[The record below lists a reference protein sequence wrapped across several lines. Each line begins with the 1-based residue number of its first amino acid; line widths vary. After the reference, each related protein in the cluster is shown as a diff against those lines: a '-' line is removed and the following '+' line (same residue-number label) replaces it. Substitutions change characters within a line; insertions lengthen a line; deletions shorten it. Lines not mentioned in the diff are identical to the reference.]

1 MLIIKKLIVMRKK
14 IIKNMHYFG
23 KIAILI
29 FLLTSCVGKSSAD
42 LQKGLAGHWQ
52 LKVNTND
59 ISGNERHA
67 LVKGDINLKVI
78 GPDGNAYT
86 AAAFNGLNSWLE
98 IPADK
103 SPRLGKED
111 FSVALWINTCNELN
125 DVPGDII
132 SQYDSVYHNGFQL
145 SLKSNAVTT
154 SHANA
159 LQLSFGIDNNQLSQW
174 IDCGRP
180 GKAICAFSMASYN
193 GKLYAGTTQSGKDEA
208 GHVYMYKDVNKWVD
222 CGSPDKSNSVMSL
235 AVFNGKLYAGT
246 AKYRL
251 AGSAQPESENLNL
264 GGSIFRYEGDKNW
277 VKCGQLPAVEAIG
290 GLIVFKGSLYASSLY
305 RPAGFFRYDGDSKWI
320 DCGTPGGK
328 RVVALGVYNGYIY
341 ATSYDGGYVYRYDGN
356 LWSDCGQL
364 GNNTQTYSFAV
375 YYGRLYVGTW
385 PSGRVYRFE
394 DVNKWTDVGRLG
406 NELEV
411 MGMLVDNG
419 RLIAGT
425 LPLAEVYSYEGDTI
439 WKKITRL
446 DNTPDVKYRRA
457 WTMAEFDGKVFCSTL
472 PSGRIFSFEA
482 GKNVISPGPVPPGW
496 HHVVATRSKDHLTL
510 YLDGKQ
516 LSQSRSFDLSCF
528 DLNNNEPLRIGFG
541 PDDYFVGDM
550 ADLRL
555 YNRCLN
561 ISEIR
566 FLSDI
571 KHINLVKQ

>member
-1 MLIIKKLIVMRKK
+1 MMEK
-14 IIKNMHYFG
+14 IFNTILKTG
-23 KIAILI
+23 EIGILI
-29 FLLTSCVGKSSAD
+29 FLFYACSGNYYAE
-42 LQKGLAGHWQ
+42 LQKGMAGYWP
-52 LKVNTND
+52 LNGNAND
-59 ISGNERHA
+59 KSGNGRDA
-67 LVKGDINLKVI
+67 IVKGDVNLNI
-78 GPDGNAYT
+78 TGPDNKEGT
-86 AAAFNGLNSWLE
+86 AAGFNGINSWME

-103 SPRLGKED
+103 SFKPGKQD
-111 FSVALWINTCNELN
+111 FSIAVWINVPDQLN

-145 SLKSNAVTT
+145 SMKSNAVTT

-159 LQLSFGIDNNQLSQW
+159 LQLNFGIDNAQLSEW
-174 IDCGRP
+174 VDCGQP
-180 GKAICAFSMASYN
+180 GNAVCAFSLASYN
-193 GKLYAGTTQSGKDEA
+193 GMLYAGTCVSGKDEA

-251 AGSAQPESENLNL
+251 AGSAQPESENLNF

-277 VKCGQLPAVEAIG
+277 VNCGQLSATEAIG

-305 RPAGFFRYDGDSKWI
+305 RPAGFFRYDGDSKWT

-457 WTMAEFDGKVFCSTL
+457 WTMAEIDGKVFCSTL

-482 GKNVISPGPVPPGW
+482 GKNAISPGPVPSGW
-496 HHVVATRSKDHLTL
+496 HHVVAVRSKDHLTL

-516 LSQSRSFDLSCF
+516 LSQSVSFNPSLF

-541 PDDYFVGDM
+541 TNDYFVGNM
-550 ADLRL
+550 AELRI
-555 YNRCLN
+555 YNRSLTKGE
-561 ISEIR
+561 IS
-566 FLSDI
+566 FLSDKKHI
-571 KHINLVKQ
+571 KHIEN